1 MKNGCLKKMS
11 VAVLAAMVGW
21 AASAATYKVD
31 LDRPGGLY
39 RCGETAT
46 FTVRLLEKKNLDASR
61 RPCAVLDN
69 FGTTVFTNMLFDVSA
84 TGVVFKFSGTLR
96 EPGFLRLSL
105 PPTKSGRND
114 PFVFSAGFEPEK
126 IKKGSPSPADFD
138 KFWSDARARL
148 AREVPLDAQMTRVP
162 ERSTAAFDFYR
173 ISFATFGRRV
183 HGYMSV
189 PKDKAKA
196 PFPVDFEVNA
206 AGFGGWTNDMTG
218 RGDAICVRF
227 SVYPFAPD
235 WKWRKIGLEAKYKE
249 MDAALAAR
257 FGVSSYCQA
266 GITESREDYF
276 FYPVILGIDR
286 AVDWVAARPDVDRSR
301 FRYQGTSQGGGFG
314 FYLCG
319 LNHTFTRAAF
329 YVPAITDTMGYL
341 KGRQSGWPTIVEGNS
356 STPARRAAAEK
367 WAPYFDGAN
376 FASRITCP
384 VRVAVGFSDTTCP
397 PCAVYA
403 AYNEIKV
410 KDKAIGNGIGM
421 THSCRGHFYTNFGKW
436 VRALSSAAEDVDWIS
451 AELAKPVLGA
461 DAGWS
466 SWRTVLS
473 LPGERTVYDVMR
485 DDLKAA
491 VSARKGKV
499 KPADVRRIA
508 GIAEPGAVPL
518 RRIEISEETRGDV
531 RIVREAYVR
540 PDGLKLP
547 AIVFI
552 PAKISGAPV
561 IALNAVSRKNSAE
574 AVAKYVAA
582 GRPVMS
588 IDLTGTGE
596 IGLYG
601 RKNGG
606 SYYGR
611 KGQDEELSVLLYAL
625 GQSLVGRQAGELQEV
640 ALDLKRR
647 FGASPDIFTRGRMA
661 VAAAHAFAVNKG
673 LFGKVEFVTPPPSWS
688 ESVKKALDT
697 PMSICVNGALLSYDW
712 TELTPSKQGE
722 IK

>member
-46 FTVRLLEKKNLDASR
+46 FKVRLLEKKNLDASR

-235 WKWRKIGLEAKYKE
+235 WKWHKIGLEAKYKE

-341 KGRQSGWPTIVEGNS
+341 KGRQSGWPQVVENNS

-436 VRALSSAAEDVDWIS
+436 VRALSSAAEDVD
-451 AELAKPVLGA
+451 
-461 DAGWS
+461 
-466 SWRTVLS
+466 
-473 LPGERTVYDVMR
+473 
-485 DDLKAA
+485 
-491 VSARKGKV
+491 
-499 KPADVRRIA
+499 
-508 GIAEPGAVPL
+508 
-518 RRIEISEETRGDV
+518 
-531 RIVREAYVR
+531 
-540 PDGLKLP
+540 
-547 AIVFI
+547 
-552 PAKISGAPV
+552 
-561 IALNAVSRKNSAE
+561 
-574 AVAKYVAA
+574 
-582 GRPVMS
+582 
-588 IDLTGTGE
+588 
-596 IGLYG
+596 
-601 RKNGG
+601 
-606 SYYGR
+606 
-611 KGQDEELSVLLYAL
+611 
-625 GQSLVGRQAGELQEV
+625 
-640 ALDLKRR
+640 
-647 FGASPDIFTRGRMA
+647 
-661 VAAAHAFAVNKG
+661 
-673 LFGKVEFVTPPPSWS
+673 
-688 ESVKKALDT
+688 
-697 PMSICVNGALLSYDW
+697 
-712 TELTPSKQGE
+712 
-722 IK
+722 